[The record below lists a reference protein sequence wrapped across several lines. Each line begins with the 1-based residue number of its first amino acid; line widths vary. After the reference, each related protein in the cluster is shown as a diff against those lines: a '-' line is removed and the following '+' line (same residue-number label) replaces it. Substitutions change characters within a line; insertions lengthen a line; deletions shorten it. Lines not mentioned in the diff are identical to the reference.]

1 MTITALQVEHIK
13 AAHTAGMLDPAIAQH
28 AGVSLATVKRYRDR
42 LGLTTHC
49 VTAQRGRLGEQLVAD
64 EAARLGFSVDWHD
77 NQHDGHD
84 LLIGGQRVDVK
95 ATMQLVNGSWRFRLP
110 GIRCSFFGEYAYR
123 KNYAEDCEVIALVAL
138 YPDET
143 PPDFYLLSSRNLPG
157 DIRICRGGSFESARG
172 DWGRLALTATI
183 QA

>member
-1 MTITALQVEHIK
+1 MAITALQVQQIK
-13 AAHTAGMLDPAIAQH
+13 DAHTAGMLDPAIAQH

-49 VTAQRGRLGEQLVAD
+49 VTAQRGKLGEQLVAA
-64 EAARLGFSVDWHD
+64 EAARRGLTVDWHARER
-77 NQHDGHD
+77 DGHD
-84 LLIGGQRVDVK
+84 LLISGQRVDAK
-95 ATMQLVNGSWRFRLP
+95 AAMQLTDGLWRFRMHRMRESL
-110 GIRCSFFGEYAYR
+110 FGQYAYR

-143 PPDFYLLSSRNLPG
+143 PPDFYLLSSLTLPE
-157 DIRICRGGSFESARG
+157 DIRIRRGGPFEPARE
-172 DWGRLALTATI
+172 DWGLLAPTATI